1 MRIQEAKGSQA
12 RMETYWMKC
21 SWIQQLSS
29 YEQPEKIIAIPRDK
43 DFQFLHSLCSVR
55 LGTHSVT
62 DLVKPS

>member
-1 MRIQEAKGSQA
+1 
-12 RMETYWMKC
+12 METYWMKC
-21 SWIQQLSS
+21 FWIQQLSS